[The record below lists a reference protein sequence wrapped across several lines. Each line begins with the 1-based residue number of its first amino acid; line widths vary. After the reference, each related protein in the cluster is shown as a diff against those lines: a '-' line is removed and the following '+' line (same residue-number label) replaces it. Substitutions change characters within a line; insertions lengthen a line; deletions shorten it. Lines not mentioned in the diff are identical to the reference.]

1 MPLPESQRRRLQDR
15 LAAILAEAESLEAA
29 VPLIMEALGLPA
41 ASDARGLEAERDR
54 LAEILEATT
63 DFVGIA
69 DIAGN
74 ILYANRALRDLLGPA
89 SVEPGR
95 PVRGTHPAWAAR
107 KVLEEG
113 IPAAHRERTW
123 RGETA
128 FLDQDGR
135 EIPTSQVILAH
146 RDSSGELLYF
156 STIARD
162 ISEQK
167 HSEQALKD
175 LVKHLEDLRYAVD
188 QFALFAVTDRRGV
201 ITEVNER
208 FCQVSGY
215 RRDELLG
222 ETHRIINSGHHPKAF
237 FKEMWDTILAG
248 RVWRGEI
255 CNRAKGGS
263 IYWVDSTIV
272 PWLDANG
279 RPERFISLR
288 TVISERKQAEAALLL
303 RERQMELLANA
314 SRELNQES
322 DLSLVMRRLVET
334 ATKLLSVSSGAYG
347 LMDGETLRIREFLRD
362 AAWEEVDLAYQKG
375 QGAPGWVMETLQ
387 PCISDDAV
395 QDPRVTPEVQ
405 RLMGFRAMA
414 AVPILDRKG
423 SILGFFGV
431 HDHRPRAFSEGDR
444 ALLEGLAAHAAVA
457 MENARQIETRRR
469 EEEALRHTQKL
480 ESLGLLAGGIAHDFN
495 NLLSAILGNLNL
507 AMLEVIPDSPLD
519 RRLQNIDRAIMR
531 AADLTRQMLAY
542 TGKGQFQKRRLDLNA
557 TVGEIARL
565 LEASLPKKISLEF
578 HLQEGIPPLDA
589 DPAQIE
595 QVLLNLVTNAAD
607 AIGDQEGNI
616 RLATGFRELA
626 GAYLQGMFPGQSLA
640 PGAYLT
646 LDVTD
651 NGSGIPPEVLDRI
664 FDPFFTTKSKG
675 RGLGLSAMLGILR
688 AHHGG
693 IKIYTE
699 PGRGSTF
706 RIFLPAAEAG
716 AAAEEDQPG
725 AKLWH
730 GQGRILVVDDDEEV
744 RASTRSQLEALGF
757 ETLEARDGQEAVQI
771 FEAQRGLLALVFMDL
786 SMPHMDGNEALQAIR
801 NLDPE
806 ARVILCS
813 GFDRGATG
821 PARSANGPNAF
832 LQKPFRIVDL
842 CQVLRDVLEGPRP

>member
-1 MPLPESQRRRLQDR
+1 MPIPESQRRKLQDR
-15 LAAILAEAESLEAA
+15 LAAILAEAETLDAA
-29 VPLIMEALGLPA
+29 APLIMEALGVPMA
-41 ASDARGLEAERDR
+41 PDRPGIEAERDR

-69 DIAGN
+69 DPDGR
-74 ILYANRALRDLLGPA
+74 ILYGNRALRDLVGSGSA
-89 SVEPGR
+89 EPGH
-95 PVRGTHPAWAAR
+95 PVTGAHPAWAAR
-107 KVLEEG
+107 KVVEDG
-113 IPAAHRERTW
+113 IPTARREGAW

-128 FLDQDGR
+128 FLDREGR

-146 RDSSGELLYF
+146 RDPSGQLLYF

-167 HSEQALKD
+167 RSEHLLEG
-175 LVKHLEDLRYAVD
+175 LVKRLEDLRYAVD
-188 QFALFAVTDRRGV
+188 ESTIFAITDARGT

-215 RRDELLG
+215 TREELLG
-222 ETHRIINSGHHPKAF
+222 KTHRIINSSHHPKEF
-237 FKEMWDTILAG
+237 FKEMWGTILAG

-255 CNRAKGGS
+255 RNRAKNGS
-263 IYWVDSTIV
+263 IYWVDTTIV
-272 PWLDANG
+272 PWLDPDG

-288 TVISERKQAEAALLL
+288 TVITERKLVEEALLR

-322 DLSLVMRRLVET
+322 DLALVMRRLVET

-347 LMDGETLRIREFLRD
+347 LMDGDTIRIKEFLRD

-431 HDHRPRAFSEGDR
+431 HDHLPRTFSGEER

-457 MENARQIETRRR
+457 MENARQIEARRR

-495 NLLSAILGNLNL
+495 NLLTAILGNLNL

-519 RRLQNIDRAIMR
+519 RRLQNIDRTIMR

-542 TGKGQFQKRRLDLNA
+542 TGKGQFQKRRMDLNA

-578 HLQEGIPPLDA
+578 NLQEGIPSLDA

-607 AIGDQEGNI
+607 AIGDKEGTI
-616 RLATGFRELA
+616 RLATGFRELT

-651 NGSGIPPEVLDRI
+651 NGSGIPPEVFDRI
-664 FDPFFTTKSKG
+664 FDPFFTTKTKG
-675 RGLGLSAMLGILR
+675 RGLGLSSMLGILR
-688 AHHGG
+688 AHQGG

-706 RIFLPAAEAG
+706 RIFLPAAPAG
-716 AAAEEDQPG
+716 TAAAADHPG
-725 AKLWH
+725 TKLWH
-730 GQGRILVVDDDEEV
+730 GQGRILVVDDDDEV

-757 ETLEARDGQEAVQI
+757 ETLEARDGQEAVDI

-786 SMPHMDGNEALQAIR
+786 SMPHMDGNEALQVIR
-801 NLDPE
+801 SLDPE

-813 GFDRGATG
+813 GFDRGATRPPRG
-821 PARSANGPNAF
+821 ATGPNAF
-832 LQKPFRIVDL
+832 LQKPFRIADL